1 MWHST
6 LLACRFDETV
16 RRQFAASCPLVTAF
30 RILFAPFPLPPSP
43 FYNDTLPLTSNRPPM
58 LYQNVCLETIAHTL
72 PEEVVTSAEIEA
84 RLEPLYTR
92 LRLPEGRLELMTGIR
107 QRRFWLPDVPPSV
120 KSVETAAKALDRAGI
135 DRREIGALVHGS
147 VSRDFMEPA
156 TACGVHHRLGLSN
169 HCAVYDVSNACL
181 GLLNGVVQVANMIE
195 LGQIRAGVVVGTE
208 TGRALVESTIA
219 HLNADTSLS
228 RQDIKTAFA
237 SLTIGSG
244 SAAIVLCDRKLSRTG
259 NRVLGGVMQSA
270 TEHCELCQ
278 GGHNLPSPSG
288 RGAGGEGR
296 EGATVPPLL
305 MATDSESLMR
315 EGVTAAQTAF
325 AAFLQ
330 EMNWRAGDIQKT
342 FCHQVGRAHHRLL
355 FESLG
360 LDQRIDFS
368 TFEHLGNTGS
378 AALPTAASLGI
389 ESGHVQSGD
398 RVALFGIG
406 SGINV
411 IMLAL
416 AWQQSC

>member
-1 MWHST
+1 
-6 LLACRFDETV
+6 
-16 RRQFAASCPLVTAF
+16 
-30 RILFAPFPLPPSP
+30 
-43 FYNDTLPLTSNRPPM
+43 M
-58 LYQNVCLETIAHTL
+58 LYQNVCLETVACTL

-107 QRRFWLPDVPPSV
+107 ERRFWLPDVPPSA

-135 DRREIGALVHGS
+135 DLQQIGALVHGS
-147 VSRDFMEPA
+147 VSRDFLEPA
-156 TACGVHHRLGLSN
+156 TACSVHHCLGLSN
-169 HCAVYDVSNACL
+169 RCAVYDVSNACL

-208 TGRALVESTIA
+208 SGRALVESTIA

-259 NRVLGGVMQSA
+259 NRLLGGVLQTA

-278 GGHNLPSPSG
+278 GGHVNVASPFGRGAEESLPSPFERGAENSLPSPFG
-288 RGAGGEGR
+288 RGAGGEGF
-296 EGATVPPLL
+296 APPLL

-315 EGVTAAQTAF
+315 EGVAAAQSAF
-325 AAFLQ
+325 AAFLE
-330 EMNWRAGDIQKT
+330 EMKWQAGDIQKT

-368 TFEHLGNTGS
+368 TFEHLGNTGA

-389 ESGHVQSGD
+389 EAGHVQPGD
-398 RVALFGIG
+398 RVALLGIG

-411 IMLAL
+411 MMLGIEWRQTAY
-416 AWQQSC
+416 